1 MSATPAS
8 AERIAE
14 LVRAGDVRCA
24 GRLISD
30 VENRRRGADDVLR
43 ALSSSTGRAQLIGIT
58 GPPGAG
64 KSTLVAG
71 LIRALRA
78 QGRNVGVV
86 AVDPSS
92 PFSGGAVLGD
102 RDRMLEAASGD
113 RDVFIRSLASRGA
126 VGGLAAAVNG
136 AVDVM
141 DAMGKDVV
149 IVETVGVG
157 QGEFDI
163 ARLVHTV
170 VLVLVP
176 GYGDS
181 LQAMKAGI
189 TEIADVVAVNK
200 GDLPEARQT
209 AKDIRGQG
217 LLRRDPSDGSEWW
230 VPVVTISALRQDG
243 IDELVKAVDEH
254 LARISSTGWREHCER
269 ARRSAE
275 FAALV
280 TDRLQAEL
288 LAGAAPAGAID
299 DPRAAADDFIAAVAH
314 LLRTNSGHS
323 PAAAETEFR

>member
-1 MSATPAS
+1 MN
-8 AERIAE
+8 AEAGAVAQR
-14 LVRAGDVRCA
+14 VRAGDVRAA

-30 VENRRRGADDVLR
+30 IENGRPGAREVLR
-43 ALSSSTGRAQLIGIT
+43 ELSASTGQAQLVGVT

-64 KSTLVAG
+64 KSTLVAC
-71 LIRALRA
+71 LIHALRA
-78 QGRNVGVV
+78 QGRSVGVV

-113 RDVFIRSLASRGA
+113 PDVFIRSLASRGA
-126 VGGLAAAVNG
+126 VGGLASAVNG

-200 GDLPEARQT
+200 GDLPDASQT
-209 AKDIRGQG
+209 AKDVRGQG
-217 LLRRDPSDGSEWW
+217 LVRRDPSDQSEWR
-230 VPVVTISALRQDG
+230 VPVVTVSSLRHEG
-243 IDELVKAVDEH
+243 VDELIKAVDEH
-254 LARISSTGWREHCER
+254 LVRISSTGWRALSER
-269 ARRSAE
+269 TRRQAE

-280 TDRLQAEL
+280 TDRLRAEL
-288 LAGAAPAGAID
+288 LTGDVPSAPD
-299 DPRAAADDFIAAVAH
+299 DPHAAADAFIDAVQSI
-314 LLRTNSGHS
+314 LRDSAERPSGS
-323 PAAAETEFR
+323 AETESP

>member
-1 MSATPAS
+1 MPATPDA
-8 AERIAE
+8 IAE
-14 LVRAGDVRCA
+14 LVRAGDVRRA

-30 VENRRRGADDVLR
+30 IENGRPGAAEVLR
-43 ALSSSTGRAQLIGIT
+43 LLAPATGCAQLVGVT

-78 QGRNVGVV
+78 QGRTVGVV

-113 RDVFIRSLASRGA
+113 PDVFIRSLASRGA

-149 IVETVGVG
+149 VVETVGVG
-157 QGEFDI
+157 QGEFDV
-163 ARLVHTV
+163 AQLVHTV

-217 LLRRDPSDGSEWW
+217 LLRRDPSDGSEWR
-230 VPVVTISALRQDG
+230 VPVVTVSALRQDG
-243 IDELVKAVDEH
+243 IDELIKTVDEH
-254 LARISSTGWREHCER
+254 LARITSTGWREHTER
-269 ARRSAE
+269 GRRRAE

-280 TDRLQAEL
+280 TDRLRAEL
-288 LAGAAPAGAID
+288 LGGATPADAVA
-299 DPRAAADDFIAAVAH
+299 DPHAAADRFVTAVSE
-314 LLRTNSGHS
+314 LLRTSAERPSGNTAS
-323 PAAAETEFR
+323 AETESP

>member
-1 MSATPAS
+1 LSATPTA
-8 AERIAE
+8 AEKVAE
-14 LVRAGDVRCA
+14 LVRAGDVRRA

-30 VENRRRGADDVLR
+30 IENGRPGVSNVLHEL
-43 ALSSSTGRAQLIGIT
+43 ASSTGRAQLIGIT

-64 KSTLVAG
+64 KSTLVAS
-71 LIRALRA
+71 LIRALRT
-78 QGRNVGVV
+78 QGRTVGVV

-113 RDVFIRSLASRGA
+113 PDVFIRSLASRGA

-141 DAMGKDVV
+141 DAMGKDVIV
-149 IVETVGVG
+149 VETVGVG
-157 QGEFDI
+157 QGEYDI
-163 ARLVHTV
+163 AKLVHTV

-200 GDLPEARQT
+200 GDLPEASQT

-217 LLRRDPSDGSEWW
+217 LLRRDPSDCGEWR
-230 VPVVTISALRQDG
+230 VPVVTVSALRQDG
-243 IDELVKAVDEH
+243 IDELIKAIDEH
-254 LARISSTGWREHCER
+254 LARISSTAWREYGER
-269 ARRSAE
+269 ARRQAE
-275 FAALV
+275 FTALV
-280 TDRLQAEL
+280 TDRLRAHL
-288 LAGAAPAGAID
+288 LAGGVPSDAAD
-299 DPRAAADDFIAAVAH
+299 DPRAAADAFVAAVSH
-314 LLRTNSGHS
+314 LLRSSAERPSGT
-323 PAAAETEFR
+323 AEME